1 MNKKRFG
8 QRLQKA
14 RKEKLLTGEQLAE
27 LTNLSTTY
35 IRQLENG
42 MRLPSLPVFVD
53 ILNALGCSADT
64 LLADS
69 VTASN
74 DIVLDDLSKKLKQLP
89 PERLSEVTAV
99 VEAMLGYMQ

>member
-8 QRLQKA
+8 HRLQKA
-14 RKEKLLTGEQLAE
+14 RKEKLITGEQLAE

-53 ILNALGCSADT
+53 LVNALDCSADA

-69 VTASN
+69 VSASN
-74 DIVLDDLSKKLKQLP
+74 YIVLDDLSKKLQKLP
-89 PERLSEVTAV
+89 PERLAEVTAV